1 MLLRTQITL
10 LVTVAIFLIGIGTVG
25 VGVVQRHIDADRL
38 SNIAIALQRSLWDNL
53 VAARSSELNLV
64 AAGLAARLSNEGPE
78 ITRDEAIAVFDA
90 SPDLISRDIT
100 VQVVDLDGNLI
111 ASNTPLLRYRPLID
125 RRIIAEFRNGRSYLG
140 GLRQES
146 PERFV
151 VAATRPLT
159 VRGRLTA
166 AISVSVDASEIL
178 HQLAEDIGEPAFLLS
193 PRGRLTAS
201 TDNVLWG
208 LAQFVLPRRPADAT
222 FADVGEK
229 TYFVAP
235 MAVPDIAGGTAGTLV
250 TMRDVTAERQAA
262 REVER
267 FGLLAVALAGLT
279 LVLGLY
285 VLLRNA
291 FLPLEDAV
299 GALDALSKGDMSRP
313 LEGGGAGEIARI
325 ADAIS
330 VFRRNAQRLVEQDE
344 GIARQR
350 RRQERVIRRELER
363 LAGLL
368 DPEGRA
374 EILGDLADVLPEI
387 PTTTNP
393 QNTELATLAHLLE
406 RMSQRIADQHIRLTA
421 LIKELQDA
429 IVTRTRLAALEQ
441 ELDIA
446 RDLQRTFLP
455 QPLPPQPGFDVF
467 GLMESAKE
475 VGGDFFDTFLID
487 DRRLGIVVAD
497 VSGKGV
503 PAALFMAISRTLI
516 KATAISSHSPAHTVS
531 EVNTFLA
538 ADNEQMMFVTLFHG
552 VLDIE
557 TGVFDYVNAGHNPP
571 YRIGA
576 DGVPVPL
583 ARASGPAIAVME
595 GIHYEEEQI
604 TLAPGD
610 TLFLYTDGVTEAFNP
625 AEEAFG
631 EERLEETLA
640 RVHELAAEP
649 LCRAVHEAVIAF
661 EDGADQADDI
671 TCFALRFRTGSGA
684 APPRGN

>member
-10 LVTVAIFLIGIGTVG
+10 LVTAAILLIGFGTVG
-25 VGVVQRHIDADRL
+25 VGLLQRHVDADRL
-38 SNIAIALQRSLWDNL
+38 SNIAIALQRSLWENLVSARADGLDNL
-53 VAARSSELNLV
+53 AASIAER
-64 AAGLAARLSNEGPE
+64 LASRGPQIE
-78 ITRDEAIAVFDA
+78 RDEAIAVFDA
-90 SPDLISRDIT
+90 SADLISDDVT
-100 VQVVDLDGNLI
+100 VQIVDLDGNLI
-111 ASNTPLLRYRPLID
+111 ASNTPLLRYRPLVD
-125 RRIIAEFRNGRSYLG
+125 RRIVAEFKKGRTSLG

-151 VAATRPLT
+151 VAAMRPLEIN
-159 VRGRLTA
+159 GELQG
-166 AISVSVDASEIL
+166 AISVAIDAQELLSN
-178 HQLAEDIGEPAFLLS
+178 LAEDIGEPAFLLS
-193 PRGRLTAS
+193 PRGRLTAG
-201 TDNVLWG
+201 TDYELWG
-208 LAQFVLPRRPADAT
+208 EAQFVLPRRPTEAT
-222 FADVGEK
+222 FADVRNQ

-250 TMRDVTAERQAA
+250 TLRDVTAERQAA

-267 FGLLAVALAGLT
+267 FGLLAVALAGLII
-279 LVLGLY
+279 VLGLY
-285 VLLRNA
+285 ALLRNA

-313 LEGGGAGEIARI
+313 IEGGGAGEIARI

-330 VFRRNAQRLVEQDE
+330 VFRRNTQRLVEQDE

-368 DPEGRA
+368 DPEGRR
-374 EILGDLADVLPEI
+374 EILDDLAAVLPVI
-387 PTTTNP
+387 PTSTNA

-406 RMSQRIADQHIRLTA
+406 RMSQRIADQHHRLTA

-429 IVTRTRLAALEQ
+429 IVTRARLAALEQ

-455 QPLPPQPGFDVF
+455 QPLPPQPEFEVF

-487 DRRLGIVVAD
+487 DKRLGIVVAD

-516 KATAISSHSPAHTVS
+516 KATALSSSSPAHTVA
-531 EVNTFLA
+531 EVNNFLA

-552 VLDIE
+552 VIDIT
-557 TGVFDYVNAGHNPP
+557 TGAFTYVNAGHNPP
-571 YRIGA
+571 YRIGP
-576 DGVPVPL
+576 DGTPVPL

-595 GIHYEEEQI
+595 GIDYTEETTQ
-604 TLAPGD
+604 LSPGD

-625 AEEAFG
+625 AEVAFG
-631 EERLEETLA
+631 EERLETVLA
-640 RVHELAAEP
+640 EVHALAAEP

-671 TCFALRFRTGSGA
+671 TCFAVKIRSTPA
-684 APPRGN
+684 AS

>member
-10 LVTVAIFLIGIGTVG
+10 LVTAAIILIGVGTVG
-25 VGVVQRHIDADRL
+25 VGVLQRHVDADRL
-38 SNIAIALQRSLWDNL
+38 SNIAIALQRSLWNNL
-53 VAARSSELNLV
+53 VTARSDELNLV
-64 AAGLAARLSNEGPE
+64 AADLAARLSNDGPD
-78 ITRDEAIAVFDA
+78 ITRDEAIAVFEA
-90 SPDLISRDIT
+90 SPDIIGADIT
-100 VQVVDLDGNLI
+100 VQIVDLDGNLV

-151 VAATRPLT
+151 VTAMRPLT
-159 VRGRLTA
+159 VRGRLVA
-166 AISVSVDASEIL
+166 GISVAIDARTIL
-178 HQLAEDIGEPAFLLS
+178 SRLADDIGEPAFLLS

-201 TDNVLWG
+201 TNDELWG
-208 LAQFVLPRRPADAT
+208 KAQFVLPRRPADAQ
-222 FADVGEK
+222 FADVGGQ
-229 TYFVAP
+229 TFFVAP
-235 MAVPDIAGGTAGTLV
+235 MAVRDVAGGTAGTLV

-285 VLLRNA
+285 ALLRNA

-313 LEGGGAGEIARI
+313 IESGGAGEIARI

-330 VFRRNAQRLVEQDE
+330 VFRRNTQRLVEQDE

-374 EILGDLADVLPEI
+374 EILGDLADVLPNI
-387 PTTTNP
+387 PTATNP

-406 RMSQRIADQHIRLTA
+406 RMSQRIADQHRRLTA

-429 IVTRTRLAALEQ
+429 IVTRARLAALEQ

-455 QPLPPQPGFDVF
+455 QPLPPQPEFEVF

-487 DRRLGIVVAD
+487 ERRLGIVVAD

-503 PAALFMAISRTLI
+503 PAALFMAITRTLI
-516 KATAISSHSPAHTVS
+516 KATALSSLSPAHTVS

-552 VLDIE
+552 VLDIQ
-557 TGVFDYVNAGHNPP
+557 TGEFDYINAGHNPP

-576 DGVPVPL
+576 DGRPVPL

-595 GIHYEEEQI
+595 GIRYAPERI
-604 TLAPGD
+604 VLAPGD

-631 EERLEETLA
+631 EERLEETL
-640 RVHELAAEP
+640 REVHALPAEA

-671 TCFALRFRTGSGA
+671 TCFALKVRGIAGA
-684 APPRGN
+684 RPDTPA